1 MISFGMTEEQELVR
15 DTLRDFAAEVVRPLA
30 RECDEN
36 ASIPDDFL
44 DTIWELGLTS
54 TQIPESYG
62 GGGEERSPVTNAIIL
77 EELGYGDAALALA
90 AMAPSQFV
98 NTLLD
103 LGTEE
108 QKQAYLPLFCGDKF
122 HVGSLA
128 IVEPTPLAD
137 PTRPRTIAEAKGDG
151 FVLSGTKTFVVLGD
165 RASHFI
171 VVARNSENIDAFI
184 VPRDASGLTISEPEL
199 NMGMRGL
206 TTVRLELE
214 RVEVPAA
221 NRLGGDGGCDVQHI
235 IDNSRTAIS
244 AVLTGLSR
252 AVLDYCVPY
261 SKNRVAFDEPISKKQ
276 SIAFRL
282 AEMHIEIEAM
292 RNLTWQAA
300 SFLEHGEPTTREAR
314 FARVYSSEK
323 SMWIADNGVQVLG
336 GHGYV
341 RENLVELWFRSARTL
356 SVLEGS
362 VAV

>member
-1 MISFGMTEEQELVR
+1 MGH
-15 DTLRDFAAEVVRPLA
+15 
-30 RECDEN
+30 
-36 ASIPDDFL
+36 
-44 DTIWELGLTS
+44 
-54 TQIPESYG
+54 
-62 GGGEERSPVTNAIIL
+62 
-77 EELGYGDAALALA
+77 GDAALALA
-90 AMAPSQFV
+90 ALAPSQFV
-98 NTLLD
+98 NTILD

-108 QKQAYLPLFCGDKF
+108 QKQAYLPQFCGDKF

-137 PTRPRTIAEAKGDG
+137 PTRPNTIAEAKGDG
-151 FVLSGTKTFVVLGD
+151 FVLSGTKSFVVLGD

-171 VVARNSENIDAFI
+171 VVARNHDGVDAF
-184 VPRDASGLTISEPEL
+184 VVASDAPGLTISEPEL

-206 TTVRLELE
+206 TTVGLQLDA
-214 RVEVPAA
+214 VEVAA
-221 NRLGGDGGCDVQHI
+221 GARLGGEAGCDVQRI
-235 IDNSRTAIS
+235 LDNSRTAIS

-252 AVLDYCVPY
+252 AVLEYCVPY
-261 SKNRVAFDEPISKKQ
+261 SKERVAFDEPISKKQ

-300 SFLEHGEPTTREAR
+300 SFLEHAEPATREAR
-314 FARVYSSEK
+314 FARIYSSEK

-336 GHGYV
+336 GHGFI

-362 VAV
+362 VAI